1 MEQIV
6 ISVEGDGY
14 VETIRKVEEET
25 WKWNKEGYKLTC
37 TTSAISSTPY
47 YREHTYFMLV
57 FTKE

>member
-6 ISVEGDGY
+6 TWVEGDGY
-14 VETIRKVEEET
+14 VETIRKVEEAT
-25 WKWNKEGYKLTC
+25 RRWNKEGYKLTC

-47 YREHTYFMLV
+47 HKEYTYFMLV